1 MAGGG
6 GGDDITRSKVTGKKA
21 ASFLGALRADR
32 FTACFFHLAQEKI
45 HCSSRVAATNGAAHF
60 RRHVTVSDQTSSRTP
75 VDVIEDELF
84 DDDLRPLATR
94 FLSCNHLLPTR
105 LSRLLHCSLLAAA
118 TAMRWCCSCRQPD
131 SEFQLALE

>member
-6 GGDDITRSKVTGKKA
+6 GGDDITRSMVTGKKA
-21 ASFLGALRADR
+21 ASFLGASRADR
-32 FTACFFHLAQEKI
+32 FTAFFSFGTREDTLLESGSGDKH
-45 HCSSRVAATNGAAHF
+45 AAHF
-60 RRHVTVSDQTSSRTP
+60 WRYVTVSDQTSSRTP

-84 DDDLRPLATR
+84 DEDLRPLATR

-105 LSRLLHCSLLAAA
+105 LSRLLHCSLLAVA
-118 TAMRWCCSCRQPD
+118 TAMWWCCFRRQPD